1 MLPKWYTPP
10 HLRKQR
16 RLPSAK
22 VLEAVS
28 EVFDV
33 SICDIKSNLRHKKFS
48 RPRQVACYMMKRH
61 CEHLSYPMIAKA
73 VGRSDHTTAMHSI
86 AVVDNLLRRDDE
98 LARRVSRVNA
108 MLNGEQRGKPI

>member
-10 HLRKQR
+10 HLRTKK

-22 VLEAVS
+22 VIEAVS
-28 EVFDV
+28 KVFDV
-33 SICDIKSNLRHKKFS
+33 SVCDIRSDLRHKKFS
-48 RPRQVACYMMKRH
+48 MPRHVACYMMKRH

-73 VGRSDHTTAMHSI
+73 VGRKDHTTAMHSI

-98 LARRVSRVNA
+98 LARRVSKVNA
-108 MLNGEQRGKPI
+108 ILNGGECG